1 MIILAT
7 VIVYGQTLDVPFYL
21 DDYSSIL
28 ENPPI
33 NDQGSLGKLWSFAPL
48 RVVGYATFLLNFQLN
63 HAQPTWYHIVN
74 ILIHILAGLS
84 LFVLI
89 RALLKTPAVKGKTS
103 SRIRIWLPLC
113 AALLFVIHPMQTQ
126 AVTYVVQ
133 RLASLV
139 ALWYMASLVCY
150 IYARLSLDGS
160 RRIILF
166 TASFIFALLA
176 FFTKQN
182 SFTLPLLLV
191 TAELIFFPAS
201 RGRTLRNLV
210 IASGI
215 GLLLWG
221 VLVFVAGFDS
231 LSLAALDAKTRET
244 KAITRPEYFL
254 TQLQVLWTYIRM
266 FFIPV
271 GLHLEHDVS
280 LVRSLNGST
289 VFALLAHLAVLVGGL
304 FVCRR
309 SPLLAFGIFFFYI
322 SSLVESAL
330 IPIRDLMFEHRSYL
344 PNAGLCVFTSCLLL
358 ALPFKQKI
366 GNVLIVSILLL
377 SAVFTWQRNNVWR
390 DPAALWYDSAI
401 HAPYLARPW
410 NEYAKHLIER
420 GEYREAIAV
429 FQQTMKRIPG
439 DGRTPGSYLEETAAV
454 NFMMVLARE
463 GETELSLQV
472 ADDFLQR
479 KIRPLNKSKMLAN
492 KGNLYFQTGQLVKA
506 EASYKQAIAAYPKNI
521 PPMNNLGTL
530 YMRQGRLDE
539 AEELFRRALTI
550 DPSFQAGRKQLQ
562 KIALMKKKRDQA
574 R

>member
-7 VIVYGQTLDVPFYL
+7 VIVYGHTLDVPFYL
-21 DDYSSIL
+21 DDYSSIVD
-28 ENPPI
+28 NPAI
-33 NDQGSLGKLWSFAPL
+33 NDQGSIAKLWSYAPL
-48 RVVGYATFLLNFQLN
+48 RVVGYSTFLLNFQLN
-63 HAQPTWYHIVN
+63 HFQPTWYHIVN

-84 LFVLI
+84 LFVLSRVI
-89 RALLKTPAVKGKTS
+89 MKTPAVKGKTS
-103 SRIRIWLPLC
+103 SRITIWLPLC

-139 ALWYMASLVCY
+139 ALWYMASLACY
-150 IYARLSLDGS
+150 IYARLGLDGS
-160 RRIILF
+160 RKIILF
-166 TASFIFALLA
+166 AASFVFALLA

-182 SFTLPLLLV
+182 SFTLPLFLV
-191 TAELIFFPAS
+191 VTELIFFPAS
-201 RGRTLRNLV
+201 RVRTLRNLL

-221 VLVFVAGFDS
+221 VLVFVAGFDF
-231 LSLAALDAKTRET
+231 LSLAVLDAKTKET
-244 KAITRPEYFL
+244 RNITRPEYFL

-266 FFIPV
+266 FFWPV
-271 GLHLEHDVS
+271 GLHLDHDIA

-289 VFALLAHLAVLVGGL
+289 MFALFAHLAVLVGGL
-304 FVCRR
+304 FLCRR

-330 IPIRDLMFEHRSYL
+330 IPIRDLMFEHRTYL
-344 PNAGLCVFTSCLLL
+344 PNAGLCIITCFLLL
-358 ALPFKQKI
+358 ALPLKQKI
-366 GNVLIVSILLL
+366 GNVLLVCILLVM
-377 SAVFTWQRNNVWR
+377 AVFTWQRNNVWR
-390 DPAALWYDSAI
+390 DPLALWHDSAI

-420 GEYREAIAV
+420 GQHEEAIAV

-439 DGRTPGSYLEETAAV
+439 NGLTPGSYLEETAAV

-479 KIRPLNKSKMLAN
+479 KVRPLNKSKMLAN
-492 KGNLYFQTGQLVKA
+492 KGNLYFQTRQLAKA
-506 EASYKQAIAAYPKNI
+506 EASYKQAIAVYPKNI

-530 YMRQGRLDE
+530 YIRQGRLNE

-550 DPSFQAGRKQLQ
+550 DPTFQTGRKQLQ
-562 KIALMKKKRDQA
+562 NIALMKKKRDQA